1 MIIKEVCFVCGVL
14 SIHTGTYLSLKG
26 DESSK
31 ALCLGCEVDD
41 LFQQTYTGEV
51 TPNVPSKIL
60 YALWNYADQLAGYQ
74 QQDAHEV
81 SYFSS
86 HLLVCACVWRGL
98 EFVIL
103 LALLF

>member
-1 MIIKEVCFVCGVL
+1 MVGVLCVVCGLFVCVIPCL
-14 SIHTGTYLSLKG
+14 ATHAGTYVSNKG
-26 DESSK
+26 DDSSK
-31 ALCLGCEVDD
+31 AMCLGCEVDD

-81 SYFSS
+81 TRFSS
-86 HLLVCACVWRGL
+86 LACVRMCACL
-98 EFVIL
+98 
-103 LALLF
+103 